1 MSATRKRY
9 FFRLAGRCLVFVLCV
24 LLYLVRPD
32 AFQVLNGLEFFRQF
46 SPLHLLWLIW
56 VIDMVLQV
64 VPIRNK
70 VPLGSQKLFANRFR
84 PIREKINYVACGSTS

>member
-32 AFQVLNGLEFFRQF
+32 TFQVLNELEFFRQF

-70 VPLGSQKLFANRFR
+70 VPLGSQKLFATGSGPSGRR
-84 PIREKINYVACGSTS
+84 STTWPCGSTS